1 MAAVEIGRLCV
12 KLAGRDAGRAGLIVE
27 LMDKNFVVVDGN
39 TRRKR
44 VNIDHLE
51 LLSQRADIKQGASH
65 EEVIKALESVPA
77 KKKKPTCII
86 AHTVL
91 GKGVSFMEDELL
103 WHYQIPSDEQ
113 VKQALEELK
122 IS

>member
-1 MAAVEIGRLCV
+1 MAVEIGRLCV

-51 LLSQRADIKQGASH
+51 LLSQKADIKQGASH
-65 EEVIKALESVPA
+65 EEVIKALEGLGVATEKRSPA
-77 KKKKPTCII
+77 KAKK
-86 AHTVL
+86 
-91 GKGVSFMEDELL
+91 E
-103 WHYQIPSDEQ
+103 
-113 VKQALEELK
+113 VKAEIKSVKEIK
-122 IS
+122 SKAKKTTKK

>member
-1 MAAVEIGRLCV
+1 MGIEIGRLCV

-51 LLSQRADIKQGASH
+51 LLSQKADIKQGASH
-65 EEVIKALESVPA
+65 EEVIKALEGLGVATEKKSPA
-77 KKKKPTCII
+77 KVKKEVKAEAKPVKAEKKEAKIKKK
-86 AHTVL
+86 A
-91 GKGVSFMEDELL
+91 
-103 WHYQIPSDEQ
+103 
-113 VKQALEELK
+113 
-122 IS
+122 